1 MLMFWLKRWNFQ
13 PKAAPVKE
21 APKKRGR
28 VSAKRGREDEDETEA
43 AGATDKAV
51 RMYKDEPIPEEQP
64 ILLTG
69 GIMRDYQV
77 WKLYFTTSML

>member
-1 MLMFWLKRWNFQ
+1 MLMFWPKRWNFQ